1 MNVHRFVY
9 GDAKM
14 NQDYSNMI
22 KRLIQYREKLK
33 LTQLQVSEMLEISQS
48 NYSKV
53 ELQKVVLSGGGF
65 SKLYACGWDIDYMM
79 TGKESRLATPTLQQA
94 LGVPEQ
100 ENYPLYALFC
110 WCVRNRISTE
120 TLSESDQKELTIL
133 QLIVEQ
139 EKEDSALY
147 YIRESMHLCQ
157 EEMAEQLVTSVK
169 NYRDM
174 EKGIR
179 KPDGMMLFDLM
190 RLTNCRPSLFIMGNG
205 ISWNIMNH
213 LLGVFGQQEREAILD
228 FLKSGLKME

>member
-1 MNVHRFVY
+1 
-9 GDAKM
+9 M

-33 LTQLQVSEMLEISQS
+33 MTQLQVSEMLEISQS

-53 ELQKVVLSGGGF
+53 ELQKVVLSGAGL
-65 SKLYACGWDIDYMM
+65 SKLYACGWDIDYLL
-79 TGKESRLATPTLQQA
+79 TGKESPLATPTLQQA
-94 LGVPEQ
+94 LCVPEQ
-100 ENYPLYALFC
+100 ENYPLYALFS

-120 TLSESDQKELTIL
+120 TLAESDQKELAIL

-139 EKEDSALY
+139 ERECSALY
-147 YIRESMHLCQ
+147 CIRESLDLCQ
-157 EEMAEQLVTSVK
+157 EEMAEQLVTSIK

-190 RLTNCRPSLFIMGNG
+190 RLTHCRPSLFILENG
-205 ISWNIMNH
+205 VSWNIMNH
-213 LLGVFGQQEREAILD
+213 LLGVFGQQEREAILG
-228 FLKSGLKME
+228 FLKSGLEIRNQGQNK

>member
-1 MNVHRFVY
+1 
-9 GDAKM
+9 M

-53 ELQKVVLSGGGF
+53 ELQKVVLSGVGF
-65 SKLYACGWDIDYMM
+65 SKLYACGWDIDYIL
-79 TGKESRLATPTLQQA
+79 TGKESPLTTPTLQQA
-94 LGVPEQ
+94 LCVTEQ
-100 ENYPLYALFC
+100 ENYPLYALFS
-110 WCVRNRISTE
+110 WCIRNRIATE
-120 TLSESDQKELTIL
+120 TLSESDQKELAIL

-139 EKEDSALY
+139 EREESALY
-147 YIRESMHLCQ
+147 CIRESMHLCQ
-157 EEMAEQLVTSVK
+157 EEMAEKLVTSVK

-174 EKGIR
+174 EKGMR

-190 RLTNCRPSLFIMGNG
+190 RLTHCRPSLFIMENG

-213 LLGVFGQQEREAILD
+213 LLGIFGQQEREAILD
-228 FLKSGLKME
+228 FLKSVLEIK